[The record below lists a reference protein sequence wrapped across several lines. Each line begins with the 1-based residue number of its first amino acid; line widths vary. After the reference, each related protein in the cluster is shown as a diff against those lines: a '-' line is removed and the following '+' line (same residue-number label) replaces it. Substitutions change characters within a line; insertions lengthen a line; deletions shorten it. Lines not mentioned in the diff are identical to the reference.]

1 MNRKNY
7 LLAFILCMQTLFAS
21 AQVYPV
27 RAKLTD
33 KNYFTNDSV
42 ARSTE
47 LYKVRCQST
56 SF

>member
-7 LLAFILCMQTLFAS
+7 LLAFILCMQTLFVS

-33 KNYFTNDSV
+33 KILFNDSV
-42 ARSTE
+42 A
-47 LYKVRCQST
+47 
-56 SF
+56 